1 MPAFNGT
8 GPLTAEGYT
17 AAFNRNLLPMQR
29 NIFNAADSEHR
40 LITRV
45 EATNRQT
52 NEFQTIQGLQM
63 PARARDTEPI
73 PQQAPVTGYKS
84 TIYIVGYRC
93 AVTVEKSMIETEVFD
108 APIDNAQDMMLS
120 AVALKDLSAANI
132 YNQGFTNGLS
142 QNITEADSV
151 ARAFFST
158 GHYYENGSGTFSN
171 WYAVST
177 PPTPE
182 TVYLIINQYLRRLK
196 DYANTRFVSYGKNFT
211 IVTPTLNPAYGMAA
225 DEIVQSVDRP
235 DTANRATNVLKSVQL
250 SHISLNWLTSSTKW
264 FIIVPP
270 STLSFPVRFLN
281 QVDYE
286 VDPLGP
292 MGKINPRAYMT
303 SCTTRFGVGFDKQYR
318 GCVAAGI

>member
-1 MPAFNGT
+1 MANGT
-8 GPLTAEGYT
+8 SPLTAEGYQ
-17 AAFNRNLLPMQR
+17 AAFNRNLLPMSR
-29 NIFNAADSEHR
+29 NIFNNAESEHR
-40 LITRV
+40 LIARV
-45 EATNRQT
+45 ESTNRQT

-63 PARARDTEPI
+63 PRRARDNEPI
-73 PQQAPVTGYKS
+73 PQDAPVTGYKS
-84 TIYIVGYRC
+84 VISILGFRC
-93 AVTVEKSMIETEVFD
+93 QVTVEKSMIETEVFD
-108 APIDNAQDMMLS
+108 APIDNAQDMML
-120 AVALKDLSAANI
+120 ATVALKDLSTANL
-132 YNQGFTNGLS
+132 YNQGFTDSLA
-142 QNITEADSV
+142 QNIVEFDGT

-171 WYAVST
+171 YYNVGV

-182 TVYLIINQYLRRLK
+182 VVYLVVNQYLRRLK
-196 DYANTRFVSYGKNFT
+196 DFANTRFVNYGKRFI

-250 SHISLNWLTSSTKW
+250 SHVSLNWLTSSTKW

-270 STLSFPVRFLN
+270 DTLSFPVRLLN

-292 MGKINPRAYMT
+292 MGKLNPRAYVT
-303 SCTTRFGVGFDKQYR
+303 SCTTRFGTGFDKQYR
-318 GCVAAGI
+318 GCVAIGA